1 MDIKLIATAEIN
13 SPNAR
18 ARSHET
24 VRGAAEYLGVSETTI
39 RQAAYR
45 LGVKRISGRT
55 VAGAILID
63 GGRVDLCIS
72 YTA

>member
-1 MDIKLIATAEIN
+1 MDIKLITTAEIN

-24 VRGAAEYLGVSETTI
+24 VAGAAEYLGVSETTVRRAI
-39 RQAAYR
+39 AR
-45 LGVKRISGRT
+45 LGVKKISGRT
-55 VAGAILID
+55 VAGGILID
-63 GGRVDLCIS
+63 AGRIDLCIS